1 MSERCFYCFRPK
13 ELCLCKYVTPAI
25 DTGIKFIFLM
35 HPKEAKHQ
43 RTGTGRISHVALKD
57 SEILVGL
64 DFSKDARLNELLQ
77 DKQYYPVLLYP
88 GDEALKASDET
99 LAEKAKG
106 KTLLVIIIDATW
118 FCSRKIIEHTPSLLL
133 LPRLTFAGSYESIF
147 TFKKE
152 PRPEYISTIESCYY
166 LSKELQ
172 EGSLA
177 NKKADL
183 EPLMNAFKRM
193 IQDQLQA
200 ENDRIAG
207 LRPSNHA
214 YDWKYKKTK
223 DIPKL

>member
-1 MSERCFYCFRPK
+1 M
-13 ELCLCKYVTPAI
+13 
-25 DTGIKFIFLM
+25 
-35 HPKEAKHQ
+35 
-43 RTGTGRISHVALKD
+43 
-57 SEILVGL
+57 
-64 DFSKDARLNELLQ
+64 
-77 DKQYYPVLLYP
+77 LLYP

-133 LPRLTFAGSYESIF
+133 LPRVTFAGSYESIF